1 MDALARENPCVHG
14 PRQSGDV
21 ARGGRRRRLL
31 LHGNGAMELLERPE
45 DEVEVVAGEIIQK
58 ELHLHR
64 GGPRIWI
71 LGMQNIK

>member
-21 ARGGRRRRLL
+21 ARGGGRRLL
-31 LHGNGAMELLERPE
+31 LRGDRAMELLERPE

-71 LGMQNIK
+71 LGIQNIK